1 MLKQFTP
8 GVTNGFSAL
17 GPLLY
22 RAFTVTK
29 WLFFHECFV
38 PLMHCLLCLDAL
50 LSLRAKGKELP
61 LVTPATFINNVTDP
75 TMEVKVIL
83 LKLVTP
89 PLPPQ
94 TKLNC
99 EQNGWK

>member
-8 GVTNGFSAL
+8 GVTNGFSAV

-22 RAFTVTK
+22 HTFTVTK

-38 PLMHCLLCLDAL
+38 PLMQCLLCLDAL

-94 TKLNC
+94 TKLN
-99 EQNGWK
+99 